1 MRPPGGDLPNGLFGW
16 QCERLIGEGQLTR
29 VFAARP
35 QSSPAVPLAPYVL
48 KLLRSPWDTDPR
60 AIRLL
65 RREAWVGQNIA
76 HSHLVPVLAAGLAE
90 PPYFVVMPHLRGT
103 TLTALLA
110 AEEPPMLPVALWI
123 ARQVAEA
130 LAALADAGWL
140 HGDVKPTNIFV
151 SPEMHVTLI
160 DLGFASRVGDASQL
174 VERPIIGTA
183 RYMAPEMFSTTTAVD
198 IRSDLY
204 SLGVVLF
211 ELLTGRPPF
220 EGEEPAQ
227 LAIQHR
233 EHVPTRLR
241 HRVPTV
247 PTRVARLVQTM
258 LAKEPLRRPQNPRE
272 LADQL
277 AALEIDTFGDRFE
290 G

>member
-1 MRPPGGDLPNGLFGW
+1 MPTGLFGW

-35 QSSPAVPLAPYVL
+35 QSSPAGEFAPYVL
-48 KLLRSPWDTDPR
+48 KLLRAPWDADSR
-60 AIRLL
+60 AIKLL
-65 RREAWVGQNIA
+65 HREAWVGQNVA
-76 HSHLVPVLAAGLAE
+76 HPHLVPVLAAGLAE
-90 PPYFVVMPHLRGT
+90 PPYFVVMPHLRGM
-103 TLTALLA
+103 TLAALLSS
-110 AEEPPMLPVALWI
+110 EEPPRLPVALWI

-130 LAALADAGWL
+130 LTALSDAGWL
-140 HGDVKPTNIFV
+140 HGDVKPANIFV

-160 DLGFASRVGDASQL
+160 DLGFASRIGESAQL
-174 VERPIIGTA
+174 GERPVMGTA
-183 RYMAPEMFSTTTAVD
+183 RYMAPEMFSSTAAVD
-198 IRSDLY
+198 VRSDVY
-204 SLGVVLF
+204 GLGVVLF

-220 EGEEPAQ
+220 AGEEPGQ

-233 EHVPTRLR
+233 EQVPARLR

-258 LAKEPLRRPQNPRE
+258 LSKEPLRRPQNPRD
-272 LADQL
+272 LANQL
-277 AALEIDTFGDRFE
+277 AALEIDTFGDHFD